1 MADVFRRIGEKAKD
15 LGEKAKDLGEKAKD
29 VTKEATKRP
38 SELLEVTRLKIDL
51 SKLEKEKENN
61 LHGIGTLVYQ
71 KYQGKENLDQEIER
85 LCQQTKALEE
95 EKAKIEEKINSFKPR
110 ILICPDCK
118 WELPAG
124 GTYCSFCGKEAKET
138 GEAKEAEE
146 VKEV

>member
-15 LGEKAKDLGEKAKD
+15 MGERAKDLGEKARD
-29 VTKEATKRP
+29 VTKEVTKRP
-38 SELLEVTRLKIDL
+38 SELLEITRLKIEL

-61 LHGIGTLVYQ
+61 LNGIGTLVYQ

-95 EKAKIEEKINSFKPR
+95 EKAKIEEKINSFQPR
-110 ILICPDCK
+110 TLICPDCK

-124 GTYCSFCGKEAKET
+124 VNYCSFCGKQAKEV
-138 GEAKEAEE
+138 EEVEEVEE

>member
-29 VTKEATKRP
+29 VTKEVTKRP
-38 SELLEVTRLKIDL
+38 SELLEITRFKIDL

-61 LHGIGTLVYQ
+61 LHGIGTLAYQ

-85 LCQQTKALEE
+85 LCQQTRALEE
-95 EKAKIEEKINSFKPR
+95 EKAKIEEKINSLQPR
-110 ILICPDCK
+110 SLTCPDCK

-124 GTYCSFCGKEAKET
+124 GTYCSFCGKEVKEAE
-138 GEAKEAEE
+138 GAKEA
-146 VKEV
+146 